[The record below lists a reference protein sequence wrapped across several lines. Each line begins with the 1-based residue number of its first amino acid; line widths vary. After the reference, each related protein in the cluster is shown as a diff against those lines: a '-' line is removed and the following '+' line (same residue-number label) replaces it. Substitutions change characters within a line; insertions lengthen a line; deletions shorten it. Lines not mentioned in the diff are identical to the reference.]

1 MAMESRIELDDNCRM
16 ANNPKKLGKGRPP
29 TPPNPVMARAIADA
43 QAKGYP
49 QSRLAEEIGLNSSQ
63 LTKFKAGEREPYIMD
78 LVRMSRALDVSV
90 VSLILPY
97 LNEDDVRRAGSS
109 DISEPIQA
117 ALSNSVFQEF
127 HKLAELVLELRNR
140 QRGRLSSSDSE
151 D

>member
-1 MAMESRIELDDNCRM
+1 
-16 ANNPKKLGKGRPP
+16 
-29 TPPNPVMARAIADA
+29 MARAIADA
-43 QAKGYP
+43 QAKGYS
-49 QSRLAEEIGLNSSQ
+49 QSRLAEEIGINSSQ
-63 LTKFKAGEREPYIMD
+63 LTKFKAGDREPYIMD
-78 LVRMSRALDVSV
+78 LVRISRALDVSV

-109 DISEPIQA
+109 DISESIQA